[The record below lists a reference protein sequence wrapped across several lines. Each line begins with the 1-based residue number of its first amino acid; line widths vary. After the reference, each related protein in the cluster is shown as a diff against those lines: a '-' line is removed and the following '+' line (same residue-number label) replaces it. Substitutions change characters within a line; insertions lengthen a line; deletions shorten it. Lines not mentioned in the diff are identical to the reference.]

1 MSLKKLSI
9 IISVYNEEGN
19 LKKMYEVTKE
29 VLCRLG
35 DKWDYEL
42 LFVNDGSVDE
52 SSQILKTIADD
63 DIKVKVI
70 NFSRNF
76 GHEAAMIAGIDYAE
90 GELMICMDADLQHPP
105 VLISDIVKKYE
116 AGNDVI
122 LLARAQNKDAGLIKN
137 ITSSLYYKVL
147 NKLSDIKFEKNVSD
161 FFAISRRVAEVL
173 KQDYREKTRYLRG
186 YVQSV
191 GFRKCVI
198 EYEASERFS
207 GESKYS
213 LKKLLKIA
221 AITMNCFSVTPLKV
235 GIYSSVVSIALMLLS
250 FIYYIAF
257 YVQNGYGSGTALLC
271 CIITFMFSIL
281 FILMGTIGEYL
292 GLLMLEVKNRPIYIV
307 AEKVNFEEK

>member
-1 MSLKKLSI
+1 
-9 IISVYNEEGN
+9 
-19 LKKMYEVTKE
+19 
-29 VLCRLG
+29 
-35 DKWDYEL
+35 
-42 LFVNDGSVDE
+42 
-52 SSQILKTIADD
+52 
-63 DIKVKVI
+63 
-70 NFSRNF
+70 
-76 GHEAAMIAGIDYAE
+76 MIG
-90 GELMICMDADLQHPP
+90 
-105 VLISDIVKKYE
+105 DIVKKYE
-116 AGNDVI
+116 DGNDVI

-161 FFAISRRVAEVL
+161 FFAISGKVAEVL
-173 KQDYREKTRYLRG
+173 KKDYREKTRYLRG

-191 GFRKCVI
+191 GFKKCVI

-221 AITMNCFSVTPLKV
+221 AITMNCFSVKPLKV
-235 GIYSSVVSIALMLLS
+235 GIYSSIISIALTLLS
-250 FIYYIAF
+250 FLYYIIF

-307 AEKVNFEEK
+307 ADKVNFEDK

>member
-1 MSLKKLSI
+1 MSSKKLSI

-19 LKKMYEVTKE
+19 LGKMYEVTKE
-29 VLCRLG
+29 VLCSLDG
-35 DKWDYEL
+35 AWDYEL
-42 LFVNDGSVDE
+42 LFVNDGSVDK
-52 SSQILKTIADD
+52 SADILSNMAAVDD
-63 DIKVKVI
+63 KVKVI

-76 GHEAAMIAGIDYAE
+76 GHEAAMIAGIDHAS

-105 VLISDIVKKYE
+105 ALIGDIVKKYE
-116 AGNDVI
+116 EGNDVI

-161 FFAISRRVAEVL
+161 FFAISGKVAEVL
-173 KQDYREKTRYLRG
+173 KKDYREKTRYLRG

-191 GFRKCVI
+191 GFKKCVI

-235 GIYSSVVSIALMLLS
+235 GIYSSIISIALTLLS
-250 FIYYIAF
+250 FLYYIIF

-307 AEKVNFEEK
+307 ADKVNFEDK